1 MDGISACYQDAWETV
16 HPHDPGFTFS
26 AENPLVR
33 SGEVA
38 TAVSR
43 RIDYILVRSGLHGPT
58 LRIDACARLLNTEVD
73 GVWGSDHFG
82 VTAELSRP
90 DHSPGSWA

>member
-1 MDGISACYQDAWETV
+1 M
-16 HPHDPGFTFS
+16 HPQDPGFTFS

-33 SGEVA
+33 RGEVA

-43 RIDYILVRSGLHGPT
+43 RIDYILVRSGLHGAT
-58 LRIDACARLLNTEVD
+58 LRIDSCARVLETGVD

-82 VTAELSRP
+82 VTAELSLP
-90 DHSPGSWA
+90 DHCPGSWA